1 MEKSDGWKP
10 LCGYDQIRYEGGRAV
25 EVRLLVACPDIG
37 RGGHRC
43 SRACEPASE
52 QTYAWLQTL
61 VRDVTGEAL
70 SLGERVA
77 RDAPGD
83 PYSGWEHIA
92 LVR

>member
-1 MEKSDGWKP
+1 MDTSDGWKP

-25 EVRLLVACPDIG
+25 ELRLSVACPDVG

-52 QTYAWLQTL
+52 QTYASLL
-61 VRDVTGEAL
+61 VIVRRVTGEAL

-77 RDAPGD
+77 RENPGD
-83 PYSGWEHIA
+83 PYTSWEHIA